1 MFQRIK
7 FEWVV
12 IIALL
17 IWIVV
22 QKCTAPPEPINIE
35 PYRIQIAE
43 QDLRISQL
51 QQDSAKLAQK
61 IKADS
66 LQQAQEKKAYKNT
79 ISEKSRQIANLK
91 ANPRV
96 IEIRAQE
103 PAIDSLINAMDSL
116 DSIKTERIATLENNL
131 DALRVDVGQLEANF
145 AGLLEAERE
154 KFKIQGEAF
163 EKTLK
168 ENRKLRRRAKVAK
181 VLIPVVAGLAFIL
194 GSAR

>member
-1 MFQRIK
+1 MKDLKTIAII
-7 FEWVV
+7 VLLA
-12 IIALL
+12 IIALMFL
-17 IWIVV
+17 L
-22 QKCTAPPEPINIE
+22 QPDHKPIDIE

-43 QDLRISQL
+43 QGLRISQL

-131 DALRVDVGQLEANF
+131 DALRVDIGQLEANF

-154 KFKIQGEAF
+154 KFKVQGEAF

-181 VLIPVVAGLAFIL
+181 VLLPVVAGLSLLIGQAFL
-194 GSAR
+194 P